1 MKCNWKDLMIRFDLI
16 GWEHKNSTQAKR
28 TPEKPKVEF
37 WTKNLSLV
45 NLKTKC
51 CRVGISLEIFH
62 HKLSIDT
69 LLKSNGGRKC

>member
-28 TPEKPKVEF
+28 TPEIPKVEF

-45 NLKTKC
+45 NLKPN
-51 CRVGISLEIFH
+51 VVELVSLETFL
-62 HKLSIDT
+62 HKLSVDT